1 MKIVKNTREDFNGLL
16 NIMNFPENEMKIS
29 LKSST
34 DITLGLYNPYSKASC
49 ILM

>member
-1 MKIVKNTREDFNGLL
+1 MKIIKNTREDFNGLL